1 MQIRCLAGR
10 SERIQHTQGRGHE
23 LAAARRRARFF
34 SLILLSLF
42 TLALNSSLVACRPV
56 AGQAGDIATRQVR
69 VVATTTIVADA
80 VREVGGD
87 RVEIVTLMGPGI
99 DPHLYKASE
108 GDVLR
113 LASADIIFYNG
124 LHLEGKMGHVLARV
138 GERVPT
144 VAVAERIDPSLLR
157 RPPEFEGAYDPHV
170 WFDVRLWMIAVEA
183 VRDGLITVDPTHAA
197 VYQANAERYLAE
209 LDKLDRWVRQEVAK
223 IPPERRVLITA
234 HDAFGY
240 FARAY
245 GFEVYGLQGVSTA
258 AEAGVADVQALADL
272 IVERR
277 IPAIFV
283 ETSVPPR
290 FIEAV
295 QEAVRARGFEVR
307 IGGQLHSDALGDP
320 GTLAG
325 TYVGMV
331 RSNVETIVQ
340 ALAGEG

>member
-1 MQIRCLAGR
+1 MRQAGQR
-10 SERIQHTQGRGHE
+10 GRERAGAAGWQGR
-23 LAAARRRARFF
+23 LFP
-34 SLILLSLF
+34 LILLGLLV
-42 TLALNSSLVACRPV
+42 LALNSPLVACRPV
-56 AGQAGDIATRQVR
+56 AGQTGDIATRQVR

-87 RVEIVTLMGPGI
+87 RVEVITLMGPGI

-124 LHLEGKMGHVLARV
+124 LHLEGKMSQVLARV

-144 VAVAERIDPSLLR
+144 VAIAERIDPSFLR
-157 RPPEFEGAYDPHV
+157 KPPEFEGAYDPHV
-170 WFDVRLWMIAVEA
+170 WFDVRLWMIAIEA
-183 VRDGLITVDPTHAA
+183 VRDGLATVDPTHAA

-209 LDKLDRWVRQEVAK
+209 LDELDRWVRQEVAK

-295 QEAVRARGFEVR
+295 QEAVRARGFAVR
-307 IGGQLHSDALGDP
+307 IGGQLYSDALGDP
-320 GTLAG
+320 GTPAG

-340 ALAGEG
+340 ALASTS

>member
-1 MQIRCLAGR
+1 MRLAR
-10 SERIQHTQGRGHE
+10 LPERV
-23 LAAARRRARFF
+23 RAGAGGDRAHRFP
-34 SLILLSLF
+34 LILLGFLI
-42 TLALNSSLVACRPV
+42 LALSGPLAACRPV
-56 AGQAGDIATRQVR
+56 AGQTGDIATRQVR

-124 LHLEGKMGHVLARV
+124 LHLEGKMSHVLARV
-138 GERVPT
+138 SERVPT
-144 VAVAERIDPSLLR
+144 VAIAERIDPSLLR

-209 LDKLDRWVRQEVAK
+209 LDELDRWVRQEIAK

-295 QEAVRARGFEVR
+295 QEAVRARGFAVR
-307 IGGQLHSDALGDP
+307 IGGQLYSDALGDP
-320 GTLAG
+320 GTPAG

-340 ALAGEG
+340 ALASRS

>member
-1 MQIRCLAGR
+1 MVVG
-10 SERIQHTQGRGHE
+10 
-23 LAAARRRARFF
+23 
-34 SLILLSLF
+34 LLV
-42 TLALNSSLVACRPV
+42 LALNSPLVACRPV
-56 AGQAGDIATRQVR
+56 AGQTGDIATRQVR

-87 RVEIVTLMGPGI
+87 RVEVITLMGPGI

-124 LHLEGKMGHVLARV
+124 LHLEGKMSQVLARV

-144 VAVAERIDPSLLR
+144 VAIAERIDPSFLR
-157 RPPEFEGAYDPHV
+157 KPPEFEGAYDPHV
-170 WFDVRLWMIAVEA
+170 WFDVRLWMIAIEA
-183 VRDGLITVDPTHAA
+183 VRDGLATVDPTHAA

-209 LDKLDRWVRQEVAK
+209 LDELDRWVRQEVAK

-295 QEAVRARGFEVR
+295 QEAVRARGFAVR
-307 IGGQLHSDALGDP
+307 IGGQLYSDALGDP
-320 GTLAG
+320 GTPAG

-340 ALAGEG
+340 ALASTS